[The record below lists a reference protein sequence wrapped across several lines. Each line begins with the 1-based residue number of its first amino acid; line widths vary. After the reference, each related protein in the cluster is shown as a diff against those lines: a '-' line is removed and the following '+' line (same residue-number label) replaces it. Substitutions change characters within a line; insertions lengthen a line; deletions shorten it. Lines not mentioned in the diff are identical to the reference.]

1 MRGYQ
6 DSPDGQHASLS
17 LYYFMR
23 YLNEVFYS
31 LSLSLSLCAY
41 ILVHR
46 PQSSIFDKRR
56 MNAGRV
62 RWTLGATGIGSLR
75 AGNSLDVNM
84 LSSATQSKIL
94 ISGRFFLGED
104 KVVK

>member
-1 MRGYQ
+1 
-6 DSPDGQHASLS
+6 
-17 LYYFMR
+17 
-23 YLNEVFYS
+23 
-31 LSLSLSLCAY
+31 
-41 ILVHR
+41 
-46 PQSSIFDKRR
+46 

-84 LSSATQSKIL
+84 LSSATQSQIL